1 LKYDIAIVGG
11 GPAGLSAAYS
21 AAKQG
26 AKVALCEKDP
36 SFGHNVRTSG
46 VSWIKEMEKYEI
58 SSDYFNPIR
67 NFVFISPN
75 NEINISGKEDS
86 ACVLDVKKTYQLL
99 ASRAAAAGA
108 NLFVKSQVTDIF
120 KDQMTKMYNLKVT
133 TTSGPKSIEA
143 KLVIDASGFSS
154 FVSRKLGY
162 VTEWQRY
169 GAGAEYECYCDNVDK
184 STLTLMV
191 GSLYSEAG
199 YAWVFPLSKNRVRI
213 GVGIGKP
220 NSQADPIAKLNKLI
234 ADRVNPLGRLGK
246 IQPLEFHFGLIPNQG
261 LRTKSTYEGL
271 IMVGDTVGQANP
283 LVLEGIRYAIEF
295 GELAGKVGAD
305 SLPFGC
311 SIDSLRPYETAN
323 RKTLE
328 KKINSA
334 LRVQA
339 RWLGLSDTEWD
350 KEVEIIRGLSIDE
363 FLDFIKSDFTHSKML
378 KVALNHPKLLAKQLF
393 NLVVKR

>member
-1 LKYDIAIVGG
+1 LRYDIAVVGG

-21 AAKQG
+21 AAKRG
-26 AKVALCEKDP
+26 AKVALFEKDP
-36 SFGHNVRTSG
+36 SFGYNIRTSG

-58 SSDYFNPIR
+58 SSDYYNPIR

-86 ACVLDVKKTYQLL
+86 ACVLDVRKTYQLL

-108 NLFVKSQVTDIF
+108 YLFVKSQVTDIS
-120 KDQMTKMYNLKVT
+120 KDPLTKIYNLKVT
-133 TTSGPKSIEA
+133 TTSGPNSIEA
-143 KLVIDASGFSS
+143 NLVIDASGFSS
-154 FVSRKLGY
+154 FISRKLGH
-162 VTEWQRY
+162 VSEWQRY

-191 GSLYSEAG
+191 GSIYSEAG

-220 NSQADPIAKLNKLI
+220 DSQVDPVGKLNRLI
-234 ADRVNPLGRLGK
+234 ADRVNPLGHLGK

-305 SLPFGC
+305 SLQFGC
-311 SIDSLRPYETAN
+311 NIDSLRPYEMAS

-339 RWLGLSDTEWD
+339 RWLGLSDAEWD
-350 KEVEIIRGLSIDE
+350 KEIEIIRGLSIDE

-378 KVALNHPKLLAKQLF
+378 KVALSHPKLLAKQLF
-393 NLVVKR
+393 NLVIKR